1 MGYRIR
7 NPTGDAPR
15 SMRSMAI
22 SAASRPPDGPPG
34 AGKAPLSTGLFA
46 GFAIASI
53 GGPIALVTLL
63 PGTAGEGIDSAGLV
77 VVLALAVFAAPLG
90 IWLVYSRSV
99 VSSGGLSAFVEAS
112 IGRRAAIAH
121 GWIWAGAYFLYLP
134 YTVTFVVYDLLPPVF
149 PGITAYRDTLELVLP
164 VVLVAIALAP
174 VRFVLAVLGVLA
186 GAQLIVMVVLA
197 GAEFSRTSAPFASH
211 PGLNATGRATGGT
224 ALLFICASLPL
235 YLAGEVRGGSRTVRR
250 GLVAA
255 VAVVGAAFLLTSIP
269 LAGVPD
275 DLRDAAVPGAA
286 IAEAYS
292 GRGLGVTVGL
302 LTAASTLALIVAEY
316 LALARLLHWLHGP
329 PVRSILRW
337 IAVPFVAADAISL
350 VNPDRFY
357 SDLLKPSLGMLFVSQ
372 LIVFV
377 AFPRFQRGALAV
389 GAAAVAATLAA
400 WGLYTLIAGGV
411 ST

>member
-1 MGYRIR
+1 
-7 NPTGDAPR
+7 
-15 SMRSMAI
+15 MRV
-22 SAASRPPDGPPG
+22 ASRPPDDPPG
-34 AGKAPLSTGLFA
+34 AGKAPLSTGLFV

-53 GGPIALVTLL
+53 GGPLALVTLL

-99 VSSGGLSAFVEAS
+99 VSAGGLSAFVEAS

-149 PGITAYRDTLELVLP
+149 PGITVYRDTLELVLP
-164 VVLVAIALAP
+164 VVLVAVALAP
-174 VRFVLAVLGVLA
+174 VRWVLAGLGLLA

-197 GAEFSRTSAPFASH
+197 GVELSRTSASLASH

-235 YLAGEVRGGSRTVRR
+235 YLAGEVHGGSRTVRR

-269 LAGVPD
+269 LASVPE
-275 DLRDAAVPGAA
+275 DLRNAAVPGAA
-286 IAEAYS
+286 IAGAYC

-337 IAVPFVAADAISL
+337 IAVPFVVADAISL

-372 LIVFV
+372 LLVFV
-377 AFPRFQRGALAV
+377 AFPRFQRGALAI
-389 GAAAVAATLAA
+389 GAAAVSATLAA

-411 ST
+411 TT